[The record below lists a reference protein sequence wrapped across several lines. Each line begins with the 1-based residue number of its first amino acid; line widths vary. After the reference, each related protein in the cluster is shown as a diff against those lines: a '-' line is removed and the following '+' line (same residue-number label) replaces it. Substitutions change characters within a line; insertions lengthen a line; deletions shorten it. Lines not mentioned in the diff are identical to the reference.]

1 MYYSTSSSTPGS
13 GTSANGGSNA
23 NASGSFS
30 YVGAASTS
38 SGVDTPYYFWVRSTT
53 ATQNSAWTYAG
64 TENVNTPTYTAFSIV
79 LYRTSVGNANFV
91 TATPSRNDL
100 SYTWTSVS
108 TSFSHQ
114 AQVRLTFD
122 GTARTANS

>member
-1 MYYSTSSSTPGS
+1 MYYSTSSSTPGAGTGQNG
-13 GTSANGGSNA
+13 GTSSSS
-23 NASGSFS
+23 SGSFT
-30 YVGAASTS
+30 YTAAASTS
-38 SGVDTPYYFWVRSTT
+38 SGSDTPYYFWVRSYSGSST
-53 ATQNSAWTYAG
+53 SAWTYAG
-64 TENVNTPTYTAFSIV
+64 TQDVDTPVYTAFSIV
-79 LYRTSVGNANFV
+79 LYRTSVGNANFT

-100 SYTWTSVS
+100 SYTWTGVN